1 MGKCAQMSVI
11 TSKKKIKVN
20 AWAQWTSEFFDQH
33 NKWLKVV
40 QALSMIWW
48 LEAYDCENK
57 LVVQLES
64 QMIVL
69 KSINPYLY

>member
-1 MGKCAQMSVI
+1 MHKWALSLQQQKKSKCVS
-11 TSKKKIKVN
+11 S
-20 AWAQWTSEFFDQH
+20 QWTSEFFDQH
-33 NKWLKVV
+33 KKWLKVV

-48 LEAYDCENK
+48 LEAYNCENK

>member
-1 MGKCAQMSVI
+1 MC
-11 TSKKKIKVN
+11 TNECYHFNKKKKKENV
-20 AWAQWTSEFFDQH
+20 WAQLTSGFFDQH

-57 LVVQLES
+57 LVVELES

>member
-1 MGKCAQMSVI
+1 MS
-11 TSKKKIKVN
+11 
-20 AWAQWTSEFFDQH
+20 QWTSEFFDQH
-33 NKWLKVV
+33 NKWLKFV
-40 QALSMIWW
+40 QVLSMIWG
-48 LEAYDCENK
+48 LEAYDWENK

>member
-1 MGKCAQMSVI
+1 MC
-11 TSKKKIKVN
+11 TNECYHFNNKKKVN

>member
-1 MGKCAQMSVI
+1 MSVI
-11 TSKKKIKVN
+11 TSTKKKKANV
-20 AWAQWTSEFFDQH
+20 WAQLTSEFFDQH

-40 QALSMIWW
+40 QALSMIRG
-48 LEAYDCENK
+48 LEAYDYENK

-69 KSINPYLY
+69 

>member
-11 TSKKKIKVN
+11 TSTKKKKRKCVSTEL
-20 AWAQWTSEFFDQH
+20 TSGFFDQH

-69 KSINPYLY
+69 

>member
-1 MGKCAQMSVI
+1 MHKWVLSLQQ
-11 TSKKKIKVN
+11 KKKKENV
-20 AWAQWTSEFFDQH
+20 WAQLTSGFFDQH

-69 KSINPYLY
+69 

>member
-11 TSKKKIKVN
+11 TSTKKKKKENV
-20 AWAQWTSEFFDQH
+20 WAQLTSGFFDQH

-69 KSINPYLY
+69 

>member
-1 MGKCAQMSVI
+1 MESVHKWVL
-11 TSKKKIKVN
+11 SLQQKKKVN
-20 AWAQWTSEFFDQH
+20 AWAQLTNEFFDQH

-40 QALSMIWW
+40 QALSMIWG
-48 LEAYDCENK
+48 LEAYGCENK

-64 QMIVL
+64 QMIVP